1 MNLSISEVGFFQ
13 KIQELIAAAESKLLY
28 EVLGLYDVGG
38 LIKIKSQ
45 FESAIFDCKT
55 LVKQYLA
62 NVIDLLVERH
72 KELR

>member
-28 EVLGLYDVGG
+28 EVLGLYDVGV
-38 LIKIKSQ
+38 LIKIKFQS
-45 FESAIFDCKT
+45 ESAIFDCKT
-55 LVKQYLA
+55 LVKQYLV

>member
-1 MNLSISEVGFFQ
+1 M
-13 KIQELIAAAESKLLY
+13 QELIAAAESKLLY

-38 LIKIKSQ
+38 LIKIKFQ

>member
-38 LIKIKSQ
+38 LIKIK
-45 FESAIFDCKT
+45 FESESTIFDCKT

-62 NVIDLLVERH
+62 NIIDLLVERY
-72 KELR
+72 KELQ

>member
-1 MNLSISEVGFFQ
+1 MNLSISEVRFFQ

-38 LIKIKSQ
+38 LIKIKFQS
-45 FESAIFDCKT
+45 ESAIFDCKT

-62 NVIDLLVERH
+62 NVLDLLVERY
-72 KELR
+72 KELQ